1 MAPERERPK
10 LGLAA
15 PCIDGILEL
24 ERKAP
29 RKQRHTARYIRM
41 RLQRE
46 MPESESAVR
55 G

>member
-1 MAPERERPK
+1 VPEREPSK

-15 PCIDGILEL
+15 PFIDGMEL

-29 RKQRHTARYIRM
+29 RKQRHTARCIWM

-46 MPESESAVR
+46 MPEAESAVR